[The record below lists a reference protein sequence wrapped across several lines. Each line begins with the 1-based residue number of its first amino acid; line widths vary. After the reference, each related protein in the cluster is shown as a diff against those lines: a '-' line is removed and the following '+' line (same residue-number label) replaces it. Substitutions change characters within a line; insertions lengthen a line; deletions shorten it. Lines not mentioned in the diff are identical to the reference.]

1 MRQLLRIARCTKALV
16 IKETTQMIRD
26 RTVIVLGIVIPI
38 VLILLF
44 GYGMSFDVKGVKLG
58 IVDGTKTAMSTA
70 VVQEFKHNEL
80 FVTRGF
86 NSEIEGR
93 EALRKFEVEA
103 LLLLRQ
109 QNAQP
114 EIQILVDGT
123 DAPRALAVKTA
134 IQGSVTVTMERL
146 GLQQNRLDLVPRMW
160 FNESSESRWYLVPG
174 LFAMILSLTG
184 IMLTSL
190 VVAKEWE
197 NGTMESIIV
206 TPEPRIAF
214 FLSKLIPY
222 FILAMVGWLVCLF
235 LALTLFQIPLR
246 GSVFFLLLST
256 VLYLVGCLGFGLAI
270 SSITKSQFLS
280 CQISLLVGFLP
291 AIILSGFV
299 FDLRNVPEWA
309 YYLSMSMPPAYYLES
324 IKICFLTGG
333 MEPIL
338 VRDCLVLLAFAMIML
353 LIAFCANPKIVR
365 KKERCCLPKPRK
377 GELNG

>member
-1 MRQLLRIARCTKALV
+1 MNKFLLILRCTNALI

-26 RTVIVLGIVIPI
+26 KTTIVLGLVIPI

-44 GYGMSFDVKGVKLG
+44 GYGMSFDVQGVSVG
-58 IVDGTKTAMSTA
+58 IVDNAKNAMSTA
-70 VVQEFKHNEL
+70 VVQEIEHNDL
-80 FVTRGF
+80 FISRQF

-93 EALRKFEVEA
+93 KALKKFDVEA

-109 QNAQP
+109 RNAQP
-114 EIQILVDGT
+114 EIQILIDGT

-134 IQGSVTVTMERL
+134 IQGSVGVTMQRL
-146 GLQQNRLDLVPRMW
+146 GLERNRLDLVPRVW

-197 NGTMESIIV
+197 NGTMESIIA

-214 FLSKLIPY
+214 FLSKLVPY
-222 FILAMVGWLVCLF
+222 FILAMVGWLICLV
-235 LALTLFQIPLR
+235 LAVTLFQIPLR
-246 GSVFFLLLST
+246 GSLFFLFLST
-256 VLYLVGCLGFGLAI
+256 VLYLLGCLGFGLAI

-309 YYLSMSMPPAYYLES
+309 YYLSMSMPPAYYLEA

-338 VRDCLVLLAFAMIML
+338 IRDCLVLFIIALIMMV
-353 LIAFCANPKIVR
+353 IAFRANPKIVR
-365 KKERCCLPKPRK
+365 KKERFFLPKQKAGRTH
-377 GELNG
+377 G

>member
-1 MRQLLRIARCTKALV
+1 MSSFLQVVRCTNALI
-16 IKETTQMIRD
+16 IKETTQMVRD
-26 RTVIVLGIVIPI
+26 RTTIVLGIFIPI
-38 VLILLF
+38 MLLLF
-44 GYGMSFDVKGVKLG
+44 GYGMSFDVKGVRVG
-58 IVDGTKTAMSTA
+58 VVDNAKNTMSTA
-70 VVQEFKHNEL
+70 VVQEIKHNNL
-80 FVTRGF
+80 FIASSF

-93 EALRKFEVEA
+93 KALKKFEVEA

-109 QNAQP
+109 KEANPQ
-114 EIQILVDGT
+114 IQILIDGT
-123 DAPRALAVKTA
+123 DAPRALSVKTA
-134 IQGSVTVTMERL
+134 IQSSVAVTMERL
-146 GLQQNRLDLVPRMW
+146 GLQQSHLDLVPRVW

-197 NGTMESIIV
+197 KGTMEAIIA

-214 FLSKLIPY
+214 FLSKLVPY
-222 FILAMVGWLVCLF
+222 FVLALVGWLVCLF
-235 LALTLFQIPLR
+235 LAVTLFQIPLR
-246 GSVFFLLLST
+246 GSVFFLFLST
-256 VLYLVGCLGFGLAI
+256 ILYLVGCLGFGLAI

-309 YYLSMSMPPAYYLES
+309 YYLSMSMPPAYYLEA

-338 VRDCLVLLAFAMIML
+338 VRDCLVLFVFALIML
-353 LIAFCANPKIVR
+353 VIAFCANPKIVR
-365 KKERCCLPKPRK
+365 KKERFIFPKK
-377 GELNG
+377 NGEQTRG

>member
-1 MRQLLRIARCTKALV
+1 MRQLLRISRCTKALI
-16 IKETTQMIRD
+16 IKETTQMVRD

-58 IVDGTKTAMSTA
+58 IVDGSKTAMSTA

-134 IQGSVTVTMERL
+134 IQGSVAVTMERL
-146 GLQQNRLDLVPRMW
+146 RLQQNRLDLVPRVW

-197 NGTMESIIV
+197 NGTMESIIA

-214 FLSKLIPY
+214 FLMKQ
-222 FILAMVGWLVCLF
+222 G
-235 LALTLFQIPLR
+235 
-246 GSVFFLLLST
+246 
-256 VLYLVGCLGFGLAI
+256 
-270 SSITKSQFLS
+270 
-280 CQISLLVGFLP
+280 
-291 AIILSGFV
+291 
-299 FDLRNVPEWA
+299 
-309 YYLSMSMPPAYYLES
+309 
-324 IKICFLTGG
+324 
-333 MEPIL
+333 
-338 VRDCLVLLAFAMIML
+338 
-353 LIAFCANPKIVR
+353 
-365 KKERCCLPKPRK
+365 
-377 GELNG
+377 